1 MKPGKR
7 RHGGGEAE
15 VAAAAEMMTS
25 SVTTARVYYYYY
37 QYLSKQLSIE
47 KFIAKLVVREKEC
60 EGWVN
65 HLTNSSNSCIFY
77 REAKQEQ
84 QQQQKNRE
92 GYVSL
97 YCKRTSF

>member
-7 RHGGGEAE
+7 RHGGEAE

-25 SVTTARVYYYYY
+25 SVTTARVYYYYYY

-77 REAKQEQ
+77 REAKQ
-84 QQQQKNRE
+84 QQQKNRE

>member
-7 RHGGGEAE
+7 RHGGEAE

>member
-7 RHGGGEAE
+7 RHGGEAE

-25 SVTTARVYYYYY
+25 SVTTARVYYYYYY

-77 REAKQEQ
+77 REAKQ
-84 QQQQKNRE
+84 QQKNRE

>member
-7 RHGGGEAE
+7 RHGGEAE

-25 SVTTARVYYYYY
+25 SVTTARVYYY
-37 QYLSKQLSIE
+37 QYLSQQLSIE

-77 REAKQEQ
+77 REAKQ
-84 QQQQKNRE
+84 QQKNRE